1 MEQVVTHYGET
12 IQQHSVEWY
21 KKQLLKDWSVEFIKD
36 SLLPQLFEWSNA
48 YKAAVELTNKNKR
61 DFKMTNKQIETILTK
76 AIETAYSKQ
85 SEEISKKLGAV
96 EDAVQ
101 SAIDG
106 IDYNEVKGMTEK
118 EAYIFYY
125 EWALVRIMSAL

>member
-1 MEQVVTHYGET
+1 
-12 IQQHSVEWY
+12 
-21 KKQLLKDWSVEFIKD
+21 
-36 SLLPQLFEWSNA
+36 
-48 YKAAVELTNKNKR
+48 
-61 DFKMTNKQIETILTK
+61 MTNKQIEKIMTR

-85 SEEISKKLGAV
+85 REEVLAQLGSV

-106 IDYNEVKGMTEK
+106 IDYNEVKGMAAE

-125 EWALVRIMSAL
+125 EWALGCIASVL

>member
-1 MEQVVTHYGET
+1 
-12 IQQHSVEWY
+12 
-21 KKQLLKDWSVEFIKD
+21 
-36 SLLPQLFEWSNA
+36 
-48 YKAAVELTNKNKR
+48 
-61 DFKMTNKQIETILTK
+61 MTNEKIETILTR

-106 IDYNEVKGMTEK
+106 IDYNEVDGMTTE
-118 EAYIFYY
+118 EAYILYF
-125 EWALVRIMSAL
+125 EWALGCIAIVL